1 MTLRSK
7 ISANLHKLMIWP
19 AIFLFTVFFI
29 IPFFS
34 GVGISLND
42 WNGFTT
48 PDFIGLGNFARF
60 FQDERALNA
69 LRITILFG
77 LVSPILMNVF
87 GLLYA
92 LLLDVGLHGSSLVRA
107 IVYSPAVISSLIM
120 GYIWMLIIKPAT
132 GVLPQLLQDLG
143 LGSLYPDLL
152 SDGGKA
158 IWTIIVVNS
167 WQYIGGSMIVYLAG
181 LQTIPQELKDAGVVD
196 GCGAV
201 SGFFRI
207 TLPLLIPS
215 IRINLILNLIGCF
228 SVFDIIMALTSGGPG
243 YSTESL
249 SIFIYRM
256 CYGSSTGY
264 STAVSLI
271 LFFLILVP
279 VALSTWF
286 LQKKEVEM

>member
-34 GVGISLND
+34 GVGISLTD

-107 IVYSPAVISSLIM
+107 IVYSPAVLSLIH
-120 GYIWMLIIKPAT
+120 I
-132 GVLPQLLQDLG
+132 
-143 LGSLYPDLL
+143 
-152 SDGGKA
+152 
-158 IWTIIVVNS
+158 
-167 WQYIGGSMIVYLAG
+167 
-181 LQTIPQELKDAGVVD
+181 
-196 GCGAV
+196 
-201 SGFFRI
+201 
-207 TLPLLIPS
+207 
-215 IRINLILNLIGCF
+215 
-228 SVFDIIMALTSGGPG
+228 
-243 YSTESL
+243 
-249 SIFIYRM
+249 
-256 CYGSSTGY
+256 
-264 STAVSLI
+264 
-271 LFFLILVP
+271 
-279 VALSTWF
+279 
-286 LQKKEVEM
+286 